1 MGDSA
6 DHLQVLDY
14 SAAVQQAFTAVAW
27 VNSCVGM
34 DVSSIYQV
42 GGALDPPPRC
52 LSQVGVPNA
61 LQKLAR
67 HELQSTLAISLHAPN
82 QALREQIIPR

>member
-1 MGDSA
+1 MRRWFVSARATFDARSRARLACVRAPCRITASLAGGQMGDSA
-6 DHLQVLDY
+6 DRLQVLDY
-14 SAAVQQAFTAVAW
+14 STAVQKAFTAVAW

-52 LSQVGVPNA
+52 LS
-61 LQKLAR
+61 
-67 HELQSTLAISLHAPN
+67 
-82 QALREQIIPR
+82 